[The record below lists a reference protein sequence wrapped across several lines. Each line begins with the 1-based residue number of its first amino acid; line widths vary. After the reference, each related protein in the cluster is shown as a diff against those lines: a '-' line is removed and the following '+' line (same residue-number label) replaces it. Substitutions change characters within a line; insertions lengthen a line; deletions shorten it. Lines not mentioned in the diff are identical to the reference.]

1 MREKRILLATHEE
14 GLAIQIEGSLNGYA
28 KVWVKDPAQL
38 FKALKEEDFFLL
50 LLDFSLP
57 GFSTE
62 KLLHRVVAK
71 YMDTSVILL
80 VNREERQRAL
90 ELFELGVEDW
100 AEKPI
105 DRERLQ
111 IKVNSLLR
119 KREAIKA
126 CDLVGRSEEIR
137 QIAETVLQIAPA
149 NVTVLIQGESG
160 TGKELIAK
168 AIHRN
173 SPRKERPF
181 VTINCGALAEGV
193 LESELFGHE
202 KGAFTGALS
211 RRFGMFEQSNGGTVF
226 LDEVGELSPS
236 TQVKL
241 LRVLEEREFMRV
253 GGSGTIQV
261 DVRVVAAT
269 NRDLK
274 EQVEGGEFRKD
285 LYYRLCVVKIDV
297 PPLRERRR
305 DIPLLVYEFVNR
317 FTRENKRDFAGL
329 TEKGMKKLVDY
340 HWPGNVRE
348 LKNLVEAMVVLSAER
363 KIDASDI
370 ESYIQGRA
378 PEKGQFPVRLGKSP
392 DSAEHEFIYRAILS
406 LKEDISELKDMLR
419 DSSLIRPTMAV
430 PLVREEEKPSAGRN
444 LSEMEKELI
453 QKTLSQVGGNRR
465 KAAEILGI
473 GERTLYRKLHRYGLK

>member
-1 MREKRILLATHEE
+1 MKKILLATNEE
-14 GLAIQIEGSLNGYA
+14 DLALQIERSLKGYDQ
-28 KVWVKDPAQL
+28 VWVKDPAQL
-38 FKALKEEDFFLL
+38 LKALKERDFFLL
-50 LLDFSLP
+50 LFDISLP
-57 GFSTE
+57 GFSTG
-62 KLLHRVVAK
+62 KLLQRVVSR
-71 YMDTSVILL
+71 YMGTSVILL
-80 VNREERQRAL
+80 VNQEEKGRAL

-105 DRERLQ
+105 VPEGLQ
-111 IKVNSLLR
+111 IKVDSLLR

-126 CDLVGRSEEIR
+126 CGLVGRSEEIK
-137 QIAETVLQIAPA
+137 QIAETVLQIAPT

-168 AIHRN
+168 AIHQN

-181 VTINCGALAEGV
+181 VTLNCGALTEGV

-202 KGAFTGALS
+202 KGAFTGALA
-211 RRFGMFEQSNGGTVF
+211 RRLGLFELANGGTIF

-241 LRVLEEREFMRV
+241 LRVVEERELMRV
-253 GGSGTIQV
+253 GGNETIQV

-274 EQVEGGEFRKD
+274 EEMERGEFRKD

-297 PPLRERRR
+297 PPLRKRRR
-305 DIPLLVYEFVNR
+305 DIPLLIYEFIER
-317 FTRENKRDFAGL
+317 FTRENHRGFVGL
-329 TEKGMKKLVDY
+329 TERAMKKLVDY

-348 LKNLVEAMVVLSAER
+348 LKNLVEQMVVLSAEK
-363 KIDASDI
+363 KIDAPDI
-370 ESYIQGRA
+370 ENYIQGRS
-378 PEKGQFPVRLGKSP
+378 PERGEFPIRVGKSL
-392 DSAEHEFIYRAILS
+392 DSAERELIYRAILS
-406 LKEDISELKDMLR
+406 LKEDISELKEMFKEG
-419 DSSLIRPTMAV
+419 SLVRRAMAV
-430 PLVREEEKPSAGRN
+430 PLAGEEEKPPEAGK
-444 LSEMEKELI
+444 LSEVEKELI
-453 QKTLSQVGGNRR
+453 QKILSQVGGNRR

>member
-1 MREKRILLATHEE
+1 LKKILLATNEE
-14 GLAIQIEGSLNGYA
+14 DLALQIERSLKGYDQ
-28 KVWVKDPAQL
+28 VWVKDPAQL
-38 FKALKEEDFFLL
+38 LKALKERDFFLL
-50 LLDFSLP
+50 LFDISLP
-57 GFSTE
+57 GFSTG
-62 KLLHRVVAK
+62 KLLQRVVSR
-71 YMDTSVILL
+71 YMGTSVILL
-80 VNREERQRAL
+80 VNQEEKGRAL

-105 DRERLQ
+105 VPEGLQ
-111 IKVNSLLR
+111 IKVDSLLR

-126 CDLVGRSEEIR
+126 CGLVGRSEEIK
-137 QIAETVLQIAPA
+137 QIAETVLQIAPT

-168 AIHRN
+168 AIHQN

-181 VTINCGALAEGV
+181 VTLNCGALTEGV

-202 KGAFTGALS
+202 KGAFTGALA
-211 RRFGMFEQSNGGTVF
+211 RRLGLFELANGGTIF

-241 LRVLEEREFMRV
+241 LRVVEERELMRV
-253 GGSGTIQV
+253 GGNETIQV

-274 EQVEGGEFRKD
+274 EEMERGEFRKD

-297 PPLRERRR
+297 PPLRKRRR
-305 DIPLLVYEFVNR
+305 DIPLLIYEFIER
-317 FTRENKRDFAGL
+317 FTRENHRGFVGL
-329 TEKGMKKLVDY
+329 TERAMKKLVDY

-348 LKNLVEAMVVLSAER
+348 LKNLVEQMVVLSAEK
-363 KIDASDI
+363 KIDAPDI
-370 ESYIQGRA
+370 ENYIQGRS
-378 PEKGQFPVRLGKSP
+378 PERGEFPIRVGKSL
-392 DSAEHEFIYRAILS
+392 DSAERELIYRAILS
-406 LKEDISELKDMLR
+406 LKEDISELKEMFKEG
-419 DSSLIRPTMAV
+419 SLVRRAMAV
-430 PLVREEEKPSAGRN
+430 PLAGEEEKPPEAGK
-444 LSEMEKELI
+444 LSEVEKELI
-453 QKTLSQVGGNRR
+453 QKILSQVGGNRR